1 MAPEARPVF
10 FASVCKNVLIGLVD
24 GSSRMGPADAHTGRR
39 STHMGM
45 DMTITTLKT
54 GKPEGE
60 RNQDDAKVRASVE
73 ASLVQIETQGDAAVR
88 ELAAK
93 FDGYTPDSFRLNED
107 QIHALIAQVAPRD
120 LEDIRFA
127 QAQVRRFAEAQRA
140 SMQDIEIETLPGV
153 ILGHRNIPVQSVGC
167 YVPGGKFPMVASA
180 HMSVLTAAVAG
191 VPRIIAATPPFKGA
205 PNPAVIAAMHMA
217 GAHEIYVLGGIQA
230 VGAMALG
237 TETIAPVDMLVGPGN
252 AFVAEAKRQ
261 LYGRVGIDLFAG
273 PTETMV
279 IADHTVDAELVATDL
294 LGQAEHGYNSP
305 ACLITNSRK
314 LAEETL
320 AEIDRLLTL
329 LPTAETASA
338 SWQDYGDVILC
349 DSHDEM
355 LQVANDMAY
364 EHVQVM
370 TDRDDWYLEHMH
382 SYGALFLGARTNVA
396 NGDKVIGTNH
406 TLPTKK
412 AGRYT
417 GGLWVGKFLK
427 THSYQRV
434 TTNEAAATIGAYGS
448 RLCMLEGFVGHAEQ
462 CNIRVRRFGGQNVPY
477 GKAAE

>member
-1 MAPEARPVF
+1 MA
-10 FASVCKNVLIGLVD
+10 IQ
-24 GSSRMGPADAHTGRR
+24 H
-39 STHMGM
+39 
-45 DMTITTLKT
+45 LKT
-54 GKPEGE
+54 GKSTAA
-60 RNQDDAKVRASVE
+60 RNEDDVGVRASVE
-73 ASLVQIETQGDAAVR
+73 RALAEIEARGDEAVR
-88 ELAAK
+88 EMAQR
-93 FDGYTPDSFRLNED
+93 FDGYAPDSFRLSD
-107 QIHALIAQVAPRD
+107 ADITALIARVSPRD
-120 LEDIRFA
+120 LDDIRFA
-127 QAQVRRFAEAQRA
+127 QDQVRHFAEAQRA
-140 SMQDIEIETLPGV
+140 SMKDIEIETLPGV
-153 ILGHRNIPVQSVGC
+153 VLGHRNIPVQSVGC

-191 VPRIIAATPPFKGA
+191 VPRIIAATPPFKGE
-205 PNPAVIAAMHMA
+205 PNPAVIAAIHMA

-237 TETIAPVDMLVGPGN
+237 TETITPVHMLVGPGN

-279 IADHTVDAELVATDL
+279 IADDTVDAELVATDL

-305 ACLITNSRK
+305 ACLITVSRK
-314 LAEETL
+314 LAEGTL
-320 AEIDRLLTL
+320 AEIDRLLQI
-329 LPTAETASA
+329 LPTAETASV
-338 SWQDYGDVILC
+338 SWRDYGDVILC
-349 DSHDEM
+349 DTHNEM
-355 LQVANDMAY
+355 LEVANDMAY

-370 TDRDDWYLEHMH
+370 TDRDDWYLNKMH

-434 TTNEAAATIGAYGS
+434 TTDDAAAHIGAYGS
-448 RLCMLEGFVGHAEQ
+448 RLCLLEGFVGHAEQ
-462 CNIRVRRFGGQNVPY
+462 CNIRVRRYGGRNIPY
-477 GKAAE
+477 GGAAE